1 MYGYVKE
8 KLHVDHF
15 WEFKG
20 KGNQSK
26 HFFLIRDLSEISRGG
41 GGWEF

>member
-8 KLHVDHF
+8 KLHVNHL

-26 HFFLIRDLSEISRGG
+26 YFFLII
-41 GGWEF
+41 